1 MIFSAKLYM
10 GKYKITYN
18 LIKISS
24 KYYYVAIESWLYN
37 IESQKADR
45 KQSMSET
52 FVAISHSTSISSTKE
67 KSS

>member
-24 KYYYVAIESWLYN
+24 KYYYVTIES
-37 IESQKADR
+37 
-45 KQSMSET
+45 
-52 FVAISHSTSISSTKE
+52 
-67 KSS
+67 